1 MVASMIDRRLSLGL
15 FLALSVLVLA
25 WSGSSAQTPPASK
38 SSVPSYEREIAPLMQ
53 KYCMRCHS
61 TDKKRGGII
70 LDKETTDAAILKN
83 RTLWERV
90 GDNLRSG
97 DMPPPGSAKPSAAEM
112 DLLER
117 WLNGVVFK
125 DACTG
130 PKDPGR
136 VTLRRLNR
144 AEYNNTIRDL
154 VGVDFQPAKDFPAD
168 DVGYGFDNIGDV
180 LSLPPLLMEKYL
192 EAADQ
197 IIEKAWAKPAL
208 RAKMLPTNGKE
219 KGAAAKNL
227 KHFASRAWRRPV
239 TEAEVNRLLLLTRV
253 ARDAGDAPDVG
264 MRLALKAVLASPSF
278 LFRVEADPK
287 ETGPI
292 SPWELATR
300 LSYFLWSSMPDEG
313 LFQLAEQGKLREPG
327 VLEAQVKRMLKDP
340 KSTALADNFA
350 MQWLNLRGLSAFSP
364 DPRRFP
370 GVNRG
375 LLEDMAEESRQF
387 FLHVKDSDASILD
400 FLTGQ
405 YTFVNEALAKHY
417 GLKDVRGKEFRKVSL
432 ADTPRAG
439 VLTHASVLSVTSN
452 PTRTSPV
459 KRGKWILDNILG
471 TPPPPAPPDVPEL
484 EEKGELRG
492 SLREQMEQ
500 HRKDPGCAS
509 CHARM
514 DPLGFGYENFDA
526 VGRWRTRDGKHAIDP
541 SGELPDGSKFKGPA
555 ELRTILLARKDLFAK
570 CFAEK
575 MLTYALGRGTERSD
589 RCFIEEIAKK
599 VAANEYKF
607 SVVVLEIVKSDPFQ
621 KRRAKGPSK

>member
-1 MVASMIDRRLSLGL
+1 
-15 FLALSVLVLA
+15 
-25 WSGSSAQTPPASK
+25 
-38 SSVPSYEREIAPLMQ
+38 
-53 KYCMRCHS
+53 
-61 TDKKRGGII
+61 
-70 LDKETTDAAILKN
+70 
-83 RTLWERV
+83 
-90 GDNLRSG
+90 
-97 DMPPPGSAKPSAAEM
+97 
-112 DLLER
+112 
-117 WLNGVVFK
+117 
-125 DACTG
+125 
-130 PKDPGR
+130 
-136 VTLRRLNR
+136 
-144 AEYNNTIRDL
+144 
-154 VGVDFQPAKDFPAD
+154 
-168 DVGYGFDNIGDV
+168 
-180 LSLPPLLMEKYL
+180 
-192 EAADQ
+192 
-197 IIEKAWAKPAL
+197 
-208 RAKMLPTNGKE
+208 
-219 KGAAAKNL
+219 
-227 KHFASRAWRRPV
+227 V
-239 TEAEVNRLLLLTRV
+239 TEAEVNRLMLLTRV

-292 SPWELATR
+292 SQWELATR
-300 LSYFLWSSMPDEG
+300 LSYFLWSSMPDEE
-313 LFQLAEQGKLREPG
+313 LFKLAEQGKLREAG

-340 KSTALADNFA
+340 KSGALADNFA

-370 GVNRG
+370 GVNRS
-375 LLEDMAEESRQF
+375 LLEDMGEESRQF
-387 FLHVKDSDASILD
+387 FLHVKDSDVSILD

-405 YTFVNEALAKHY
+405 YTFVNEALARHY
-417 GLKDVRGKEFRKVSL
+417 GLKGVTGKEFRKVSL

-555 ELRTILLARKDLFAK
+555 ELRTILLARKDLFTK
-570 CFAEK
+570 CFTEK